1 MTANLEIN
9 NLTKYKF
16 DTALLKKTAE
26 KVIEIAAQEK
36 PELKKFKKI
45 EISLTFVGENRMR
58 KLNKFW
64 RGKNKV
70 TDVLSFGF
78 DEIDFKNG
86 VKKRPIFILP
96 DNVKRLGEV
105 IINPDK
111 AKNQAKKF
119 GHSFEKEIIHLLTH
133 GILHLFSYDHERP
146 EDAFKMEELEEKALK
161 KIL

>member
-16 DTALLKKTAE
+16 DFSLLKEIAR

-45 EISLTFVGENRMR
+45 EISLTFVGEGRMR

-64 RGKNKV
+64 RGKNKT

-78 DEIDFKNG
+78 DDIDFKNG
-86 VKKRPIFILP
+86 LWKKPVFVLP
-96 DNVKRLGEV
+96 DNVKRLGEA

-111 AKNQAKKF
+111 VKNQAKKF

-133 GILHLFSYDHERP
+133 GILHLLGYDHEKP
-146 EDAFKMEELEEKALK
+146 KDAFKMEELEEKALK